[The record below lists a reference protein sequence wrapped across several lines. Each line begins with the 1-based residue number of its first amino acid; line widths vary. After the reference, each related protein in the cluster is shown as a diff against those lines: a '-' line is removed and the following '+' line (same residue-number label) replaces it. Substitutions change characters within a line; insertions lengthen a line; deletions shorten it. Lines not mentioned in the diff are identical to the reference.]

1 MSAEVMKQS
10 LPPRVDLI
18 SGPFMDPAFPSA
30 VGSPRI
36 VGDKSST
43 ISAAQLLSAEQPSG
57 LSALE
62 AANRLRRDGPNE
74 LPASKPRSIVAIAWE
89 VIKEP
94 IFLLL
99 VSCGVIY
106 LFLGDKQEALVLLGF
121 VFVVTGISFYQEHK
135 TERTLEALRDL
146 SSPRALVIREGRS
159 MRIPGREVVKGDLIV
174 LAEGDRVPADARV
187 LSSTNL
193 STDESLLTGESVP
206 VRKTRS
212 IEAVQATRP
221 GGDDLP
227 FVYSGTLV
235 VQGRGTAVVEGTGVH
250 TEIGKIGRALQSVDL
265 ERTHL
270 QQETA
275 RWVRILAIA
284 GGIVCVIVVL
294 LHGLTRGSWLNGV
307 LSGLTLA
314 MAILPNELPV
324 VLTIFMALGAWRISK
339 RHVLTRRVPVV
350 ETLGSASVLCVDK
363 TGTLTMNQMSV
374 QTLFAANSLFEVD
387 SQASTMPPERF
398 HELVEFSVLANH
410 CDPFDPMERALNDFA
425 KSRLSNTEH
434 LHDDWVLVRQYP
446 LSPELMALSHVW
458 KSPTGQNLVIA
469 AKGAPEA
476 IVDLCHL
483 TPEAAQMIFVRVA
496 AMAHDGLRVLGV
508 ARAYFQN
515 CELPNQQHD
524 FEFEFLGLIGL
535 ADPVRPGVADAVQE
549 CYSAGIRVVMI
560 TGDYVGTAVNIG
572 HQIGLRNPEECIT
585 GPGLDSMGEE
595 ELRERAGTTNIFAR
609 VVPEQKLRLVRAFK
623 ALGHIVAM
631 TGDGV
636 NDAPALKAA
645 DIGIAMG
652 GRGTDVARE
661 AAALV
666 LLDDNFSSIVHAVSL
681 GRRIFDNLK
690 KAIAYTLASHL
701 PIIGLTLIPVTMEW
715 PLILLPFHVAF
726 LHLIIDPACSIVL
739 EAERA
744 EATVMQQPPRSAKE
758 PLFGKRTFTIS
769 LLQGFSVL
777 GVVLMVFAIAH
788 YNGRADEEARALTF
802 TTLVGANLAL
812 IFTNRSWSRTI
823 ASTFHV
829 PNPALWWVVGGTMAF
844 LGLVLFEPHTRTLLR
859 FSVLHLHDFA
869 ICFGAAI
876 FSVLWFEIFKLWK
889 TRERDWQRKAVC

>member
-1 MSAEVMKQS
+1 MDRSSLSSVAAPQLVEDNFSA
-10 LPPRVDLI
+10 
-18 SGPFMDPAFPSA
+18 
-30 VGSPRI
+30 
-36 VGDKSST
+36 
-43 ISAAQLLSAEQPSG
+43 ISAAELLSREQPSG
-57 LSALE
+57 LSAHE
-62 AANRLRRDGPNE
+62 AVDRLRRDGPNE
-74 LPASKPRSIVAIAWE
+74 LPSSKPRSVVAIGLE

-99 VSCGVIY
+99 VSCGAIY
-106 LFLGDKQEALVLLGF
+106 LFLGDKQEALMLLGF
-121 VFVVTGISFYQEHK
+121 VFVVTGISFYQGHK

-146 SSPRALVIREGRS
+146 SSPRALVIREGRPT
-159 MRIPGREVVKGDLIV
+159 RIPGREVVKGDLIV
-174 LAEGDRVPADARV
+174 LAEGDRVPVDARV

-193 STDESLLTGESVP
+193 STDESLLTGESIP
-206 VRKTRS
+206 VRKTAS
-212 IEAVQATRP
+212 IHAKETVRP

-235 VQGRGTAVVEGTGVH
+235 VQGRGLAVVEAIGSH
-250 TEIGKIGRALQSVDL
+250 TEIGKIGRALESVDL

-284 GGIVCVIVVL
+284 GGVLCLIVVL
-294 LHGLTRGSWLNGV
+294 LHGLARGSWLNGV

-324 VLTIFMALGAWRISK
+324 VLTIFMALGAWRISR

-374 QTLFAANSLFEVD
+374 QELFARCHVFEVD
-387 SQASTMPPERF
+387 SHPPSSAPPEAF
-398 HELVEFSVLANH
+398 HELVEFGVLANH
-410 CDPFDPMERALNDFA
+410 LDPFDPMERALNDFA
-425 KSRLSNTEH
+425 RSRLANTEH
-434 LHDDWVLVRQYP
+434 LHDDWILVRQYP
-446 LSPELMALSHVW
+446 LSADLMALSQVW
-458 KSPTGQNLVIA
+458 KSPTGQNYVIA

-483 TPEAAQMIFVRVA
+483 APEATQTIFTRVSS
-496 AMAHDGLRVLGV
+496 MAHQGLRVLGV
-508 ARAYFQN
+508 ARAYFQ
-515 CELPNQQHD
+515 EGVLPSQQHD
-524 FEFEFLGLIGL
+524 FDFEFLGLIGL
-535 ADPVRPGVADAVQE
+535 ADPVRPGVKDAVQE

-560 TGDYVGTAVNIG
+560 TGDYVGTAVSIG
-572 HQIGLRNPEECIT
+572 QQIRLRNPEQCIT
-585 GPGLDSMGEE
+585 GPGLDSMSEE
-595 ELRERAGTTNIFAR
+595 ELRERVRTTNIFAR

-623 ALGHIVAM
+623 AVGQIVAM

-666 LLDDNFSSIVHAVSL
+666 LLDDNFSSIVHAVRL

-701 PIIGLTLIPVTMEW
+701 PIIGLTLIPVTLEW
-715 PLILLPFHVAF
+715 PLILMPFHVAF

-739 EAERA
+739 EAEG
-744 EATVMQQPPRSAKE
+744 EESTVMQQAPRVAKE
-758 PLFGKRTFTIS
+758 PLFGKHTFTIS
-769 LLQGFSVL
+769 LLQGLSVL
-777 GVVLMVFAIAH
+777 GVVLIVFAAAH

-802 TTLVGANLAL
+802 TTLVLANLAL

-823 ASTFHV
+823 PGTLHV
-829 PNPALWWVVGGTMAF
+829 SNPALWWVVGGTLTF
-844 LGLVLFEPHTRTLLR
+844 LGLVLFVPYSRTLLR

-869 ICFGAAI
+869 ICLGAAI
-876 FSVLWFEIFKLWK
+876 CSVLWFEVFKLCGK
-889 TRERDWQRKAVC
+889 VRA

>member
-1 MSAEVMKQS
+1 MG
-10 LPPRVDLI
+10 RV
-18 SGPFMDPAFPSA
+18 PS
-30 VGSPRI
+30 SPVVETRI
-36 VGDKSST
+36 VEDESSN
-43 ISAAQLLSAEQPSG
+43 ISAGEVLAAKQPSG
-57 LSALE
+57 LSLEE
-62 AANRLRRDGPNE
+62 AAVRLRRDGPNE
-74 LPASKPRSIVAIAWE
+74 LPSSKPRSIAAIAWE

-99 VSCGVIY
+99 VACGAIY
-106 LFLGDKQEALVLLGF
+106 LFLGDKQEALMLLGF

-146 SSPRALVIREGRS
+146 SSPRALVIRGGQS
-159 MRIPGREVVKGDLIV
+159 KRIPGREVINGDLIV

-206 VRKTRS
+206 VRKTAS
-212 IEAVQATRP
+212 VKAEVTVRP

-227 FVYSGTLV
+227 FIYSGTLV
-235 VQGRGTAVVEGTGVH
+235 VQGRGMAVVEAVGAQA
-250 TEIGKIGRALQSVDL
+250 EIGKIGRALQSVDI

-270 QQETA
+270 QRETA

-284 GGIVCVIVVL
+284 GGVLCLIVVL
-294 LHGLTRGSWLNGV
+294 LHGLARGSWLNGI

-339 RHVLTRRVPVV
+339 RNVLTRRVPVV

-374 QTLFAANSLFEVD
+374 QRLFAAHSVFEVD
-387 SQASTMPPERF
+387 GRDTSSPPEKF
-398 HELVEFSVLANH
+398 HQLIEFSVLANH
-410 CDPFDPMERALNDFA
+410 RDPFDPMERALNDFA
-425 KSRLSNTEH
+425 KSRLANTEH
-434 LHDDWVLVRQYP
+434 LHDDWTLVRQYP
-446 LSPELMALSHVW
+446 LSPALMALSQVW
-458 KSPTGQNLVIA
+458 KSPTGEKYVIA

-483 TPEAAQMIFVRVA
+483 KAEVAQAISASVSSI
-496 AMAHDGLRVLGV
+496 AHDGLRVLGV
-508 ARAYFQN
+508 ARAYFREY
-515 CELPNQQHD
+515 ELLPDQQHD
-524 FEFEFLGLIGL
+524 FDFEFLGLVAL
-535 ADPVRPGVADAVQE
+535 ADPVRPGVAEAVQE

-572 HQIGLRNPEECIT
+572 QQIGLRNPEQSIT
-585 GPGLDSMGEE
+585 GPALESMTDE
-595 ELRERAGTTNIFAR
+595 ELKQRVLTTNIFAR

-623 ALGHIVAM
+623 AAGQIVAM

-666 LLDDNFSSIVHAVSL
+666 LLDDNFSSIVHAVRL

-701 PIIGLTLIPVTMEW
+701 PIIGLTLIPVALEW

-739 EAERA
+739 EAER
-744 EATVMQQPPRSAKE
+744 EESTVMQQPPRGVRE

-769 LLQGFSVL
+769 VLQGLSVL
-777 GVVLMVFAIAH
+777 VVVLIVFAVAH
-788 YNGRADEEARALTF
+788 YSGRGEEEARALTF
-802 TTLVGANLAL
+802 TTLVLANLAL
-812 IFTNRSWSRTI
+812 ICTNRSWSRMIPHTL
-823 ASTFHV
+823 HV
-829 PNPALWWVVGGTMAF
+829 PNPALWWVVAGTLAF
-844 LGLVLFEPHTRTLLR
+844 LNLVLFVPYCRTLLR

-869 ICFGAAI
+869 ICFAGAGCSI
-876 FSVLWFEIFKLWK
+876 LWFEIFKAWK
-889 TRERDWQRKAVC
+889 REKA

>member
-1 MSAEVMKQS
+1 MDRMPS
-10 LPPRVDLI
+10 LPLETT
-18 SGPFMDPAFPSA
+18 
-30 VGSPRI
+30 RI
-36 VGDKSST
+36 VEDQRSD
-43 ISAAQLLSAEQPSG
+43 ISAAQVFSAEQPSG
-57 LSALE
+57 LSHEE
-62 AANRLRRDGPNE
+62 AAGRLRRDGPNE
-74 LPASKPRSIVAIAWE
+74 LPSSKPRSIAAIAWE

-99 VSCGVIY
+99 VACGAIY
-106 LFLGDKQEALVLLGF
+106 LFLGDKQEALMLLGF
-121 VFVVTGISFYQEHK
+121 VFVVTAISFYQEHK

-146 SSPRALVIREGRS
+146 SSPRALVIRGGQS
-159 MRIPGREVVKGDLIV
+159 KRIPGREVVKGDLII
-174 LAEGDRVPADARV
+174 LEEGDRVPADARV
-187 LSSTNL
+187 LTSTNL

-206 VRKTRS
+206 VRKTAS
-212 IEAVQATRP
+212 VKAKATVRP

-235 VQGRGTAVVEGTGVH
+235 VQGRALAVVEEIGSR

-265 ERTHL
+265 ERTRL
-270 QQETA
+270 QLETA

-284 GGIVCVIVVL
+284 GGVLCVVVVL
-294 LHGLTRGSWLNGV
+294 LHGLTRGSWLNGI

-339 RHVLTRRVPVV
+339 HNVLTRRVPVV

-374 QTLFAANSLFEVD
+374 QRLFAGHSIFEVNGPD
-387 SQASTMPPERF
+387 PSLPPEKF
-398 HELVEFSVLANH
+398 HELIEFSVLANH
-410 CDPFDPMERALNDFA
+410 RDPFDPMERALNEFA
-425 KSRLSNTEH
+425 RSRLADTEH
-434 LHDDWVLVRQYP
+434 LHDDWILVRQYP
-446 LSPELMALSHVW
+446 LSPALMALSQVW
-458 KSPTGQNLVIA
+458 KSPTGEMYVIA

-483 TPEAAQMIFVRVA
+483 RADVAQMIFASVSS
-496 AMAHDGLRVLGV
+496 MAHDGLRVLGV
-508 ARAYFQN
+508 ARAYFREH
-515 CELPNQQHD
+515 ELPDQQHD
-524 FEFEFLGLIGL
+524 FDFEFLGLIGL

-549 CYSAGIRVVMI
+549 CYSAGVRVVMI

-572 HQIGLRNPEECIT
+572 QQIGLRDPEQCIT
-585 GPGLDSMGEE
+585 GPALDSMSEE
-595 ELRERAGTTNIFAR
+595 ELRERVHTTNNFAR

-623 ALGHIVAM
+623 ATGQIVAM

-666 LLDDNFSSIVHAVSL
+666 LLDDNFSSIVHAVKL

-701 PIIGLTLIPVTMEW
+701 PIIGLTLIPVTLEW

-739 EAERA
+739 EAER
-744 EATVMQQPPRSAKE
+744 EESNLMQRPPRMVEE

-769 LLQGFSVL
+769 LLQGVSVL
-777 GVVLMVFAIAH
+777 GVVLLVFAVAH
-788 YNGRADEEARALTF
+788 YSGRADEEARALTF
-802 TTLVGANLAL
+802 TTLVLANLAL
-812 IFTNRSWSRTI
+812 IFTNRSWGRTISRTL
-823 ASTFHV
+823 HV
-829 PNPALWWVVGGTMAF
+829 PNPALWWVIGGTLTF
-844 LGLVLFEPHTRTLLR
+844 LGMVLFVPYFRTLLR
-859 FSVLHLHDFA
+859 FSVLHFHDFA
-869 ICFGAAI
+869 ICLGAAVCSI
-876 FSVLWFEIFKLWK
+876 LWFEILKLLQ
-889 TRERDWQRKAVC
+889 TDRT

>member
-1 MSAEVMKQS
+1 MDRVS
-10 LPPRVDLI
+10 PPVVESKIIAGQD
-18 SGPFMDPAFPSA
+18 SK
-30 VGSPRI
+30 V
-36 VGDKSST
+36 
-43 ISAAQLLSAEQPSG
+43 SAAELLSAEQPSG
-57 LSALE
+57 LSSEE
-62 AANRLRRDGPNE
+62 AADRLRRDGPNE
-74 LPASKPRSIVAIAWE
+74 LPSSEPRSVAAIAWE

-99 VSCGVIY
+99 VTCGAIY
-106 LFLGDKQEALVLLGF
+106 LFLGDKQEALMLLGF

-146 SSPRALVIREGRS
+146 SSPRALVIRGGQS
-159 MRIPGREVVKGDLIV
+159 KRIPGREVVRGDLIV

-206 VRKTRS
+206 VRKTAS
-212 IEAVQATRP
+212 VTAQATVRP

-235 VQGRGTAVVEGTGVH
+235 VRGHGLAIVEQIGSR
-250 TEIGKIGRALQSVDL
+250 TEIGKIGRALQSLDL
-265 ERTHL
+265 ERTRL
-270 QQETA
+270 QRETA

-284 GGIVCVIVVL
+284 GGVLCGVVVL

-339 RHVLTRRVPVV
+339 HNVLTRRVPVV

-374 QTLFAANSLFEVD
+374 QRLFAGHSIFEVNGQD
-387 SQASTMPPERF
+387 PPLPPEKF
-398 HELVEFSVLANH
+398 HELIEFSVLANH
-410 CDPFDPMERALNDFA
+410 RDPFDPMERALNDFA
-425 KSRLSNTEH
+425 KSRLANTEH
-434 LHDDWVLVRQYP
+434 LHDDWTLVRQYP
-446 LSPELMALSHVW
+446 LSPELMALSQVW
-458 KSPTGQNLVIA
+458 KSPTGDKYVIA

-483 TPEAAQMIFVRVA
+483 KAEVAQTIFASVSS
-496 AMAHDGLRVLGV
+496 MAHDGLRVLGV
-508 ARAYFQN
+508 ARAYFQEF
-515 CELPNQQHD
+515 ELPDQQHD
-524 FEFEFLGLIGL
+524 FDFEFLGLVGL
-535 ADPVRPGVADAVQE
+535 ADPVRPGVADAVTE

-560 TGDYVGTAVNIG
+560 TGDYVGTAMNIG
-572 HQIGLRNPEECIT
+572 QQIGLRNPEECIT
-585 GPGLDSMGEE
+585 GPALDSMNDE
-595 ELRERAGTTNIFAR
+595 ELSQRVHTTNIFAR

-623 ALGHIVAM
+623 AAGQVVAM

-666 LLDDNFSSIVHAVSL
+666 LLDDNFSSIVHAVKL

-701 PIIGLTLIPVTMEW
+701 PIIGLTLIPVALEW

-739 EAERA
+739 EAEQEESSLMR
-744 EATVMQQPPRSAKE
+744 QPPRGVKE

-769 LLQGFSVL
+769 ILQGLGVL
-777 GVVLMVFAIAH
+777 GVVLVVFALAH
-788 YNGRADEEARALTF
+788 YSGRADEEARALTF
-802 TTLVGANLAL
+802 TTLVLANLAL

-823 ASTFHV
+823 PRTLHI
-829 PNPALWWVVGGTMAF
+829 PNPALWWVIGGTLAF
-844 LGLVLFEPHTRTLLR
+844 LGLVLFVPYSRGLFR
-859 FSVLHLHDFA
+859 FSVLHLHDFG
-869 ICFGAAI
+869 ICLGAAVCSI
-876 FSVLWFEIFKLWK
+876 LWFEIFKFWK
-889 TRERDWQRKAVC
+889 KQSA

>member
-1 MSAEVMKQS
+1 M
-10 LPPRVDLI
+10 
-18 SGPFMDPAFPSA
+18 
-30 VGSPRI
+30 
-36 VGDKSST
+36 
-43 ISAAQLLSAEQPSG
+43 
-57 LSALE
+57 
-62 AANRLRRDGPNE
+62 
-74 LPASKPRSIVAIAWE
+74 
-89 VIKEP
+89 
-94 IFLLL
+94 
-99 VSCGVIY
+99 
-106 LFLGDKQEALVLLGF
+106 FLGDKQEALMLLGF

-159 MRIPGREVVKGDLIV
+159 TRIPGREVVKGDLII

-206 VRKTRS
+206 VRKTAS
-212 IEAVQATRP
+212 VKGMEIVRP
-221 GGDDLP
+221 GGEDLP

-235 VQGRGTAVVEGTGVH
+235 VQGRGIAVVQAIGSH

-284 GGIVCVIVVL
+284 GGVLCLIVVL

-374 QTLFAANSLFEVD
+374 QRLFAAHTVFEVD
-387 SQASTMPPERF
+387 GRASSPPPEKF
-398 HELVEFSVLANH
+398 HQLMEFSVLANH
-410 CDPFDPMERALNDFA
+410 SDPFDPMERALNDFA
-425 KSRLSNTEH
+425 RSRLADTEH
-434 LHDDWVLVRQYP
+434 LHDDWTLVRQYP
-446 LSPELMALSHVW
+446 LSPTLMALSQVW
-458 KSPTGQNLVIA
+458 KSPSGEKYVIA

-483 TPEAAQMIFVRVA
+483 TPDLAQMIFADVSS
-496 AMAHDGLRVLGV
+496 MAHDGLRVLGV
-508 ARAYFQN
+508 ARAYFPGS
-515 CELPNQQHD
+515 ELPKQQHD
-524 FEFEFLGLIGL
+524 FDFEFLGLIGL
-535 ADPVRPGVADAVQE
+535 ADPVRPGVRDAVQE

-572 HQIGLRNPEECIT
+572 QQIGLRNPEQCIT

-595 ELRERAGTTNIFAR
+595 ELNQRVRTTNIFAR

-623 ALGHIVAM
+623 AIGQIVAM

-666 LLDDNFSSIVHAVSL
+666 LLDDNFSSIVHAVRL

-701 PIIGLTLIPVTMEW
+701 PIIGLTLIPVALEW

-739 EAERA
+739 EAER
-744 EATVMQQPPRSAKE
+744 EESTLMRQPPRGAKE

-769 LLQGFSVL
+769 ILQGLSVL
-777 GVVLMVFAIAH
+777 GVVVMVFAIAH
-788 YNGRADEEARALTF
+788 YNGRPDEEARALTF
-802 TTLVGANLAL
+802 TTLVLANLAL
-812 IFTNRSWSRTI
+812 IFTNRSWHRTI
-823 ASTFHV
+823 PSTLHI

-844 LGLVLFEPHTRTLLR
+844 LGLVLFVPYTRTLLS
-859 FSVLHLHDFA
+859 FSVLHLPDFA
-869 ICFGAAI
+869 ICLGAAMCSI
-876 FSVLWFEIFKLWK
+876 LWFEVFKVWK
-889 TRERDWQRKAVC
+889 RERA

>member
-1 MSAEVMKQS
+1 MD
-10 LPPRVDLI
+10 RVLSSPVIVKDQC
-18 SGPFMDPAFPSA
+18 SG
-30 VGSPRI
+30 
-36 VGDKSST
+36 
-43 ISAAQLLSAEQPSG
+43 ISAGEVLSAEQPSG
-57 LSALE
+57 LSSDE
-62 AANRLRRDGPNE
+62 AAERLRKDGPNE
-74 LPASKPRSIVAIAWE
+74 LPSSKPRSIVAIAWE

-99 VSCGVIY
+99 VACGAIY
-106 LFLGDKQEALVLLGF
+106 LFLGDKQEALMLLGF

-146 SSPRALVIREGRS
+146 SSPRALVIRGGQS
-159 MRIPGREVVKGDLIV
+159 KRIPGREVVKGDLIV
-174 LAEGDRVPADARV
+174 LEEGDRVPADARV
-187 LSSTNL
+187 VSSTNL

-206 VRKTRS
+206 VRKT
-212 IEAVQATRP
+212 AGVKAGAPVRP

-235 VQGRGTAVVEGTGVH
+235 VQGRALAVVEEIASR
-250 TEIGKIGRALQSVDL
+250 TEIGKIGRALQSVDI

-284 GGIVCVIVVL
+284 GGLLCVVVVL

-339 RHVLTRRVPVV
+339 RNVLTRRVPVV

-374 QTLFAANSLFEVD
+374 QRLFAGHSVFEVD
-387 SQASTMPPERF
+387 GQVPSLPPENF
-398 HELVEFSVLANH
+398 HELIEFSVLASH
-410 CDPFDPMERALNDFA
+410 RDPFDPMERALNGFA
-425 KSRLSNTEH
+425 KTRLADTEH
-434 LHDDWVLVRQYP
+434 LHDDWILVRQYP
-446 LSPELMALSHVW
+446 LSPDLMALSQVW
-458 KSPTGQNLVIA
+458 RSPAGEKYVIA

-476 IVDLCHL
+476 VIDLCHL
-483 TPEAAQMIFVRVA
+483 KPEVAQMIFAFVSS
-496 AMAHDGLRVLGV
+496 MAHDGLRVLGV
-508 ARAYFQN
+508 ARAYFRQYD
-515 CELPNQQHD
+515 LPDQQHD
-524 FEFEFLGLIGL
+524 FDFEFLGLIGL

-549 CYSAGIRVVMI
+549 CYLAGIRAVMI

-572 HQIGLRNPEECIT
+572 QQIGLRNPEQCIT
-585 GPGLDSMGEE
+585 GPALDSMSEE
-595 ELRERAGTTNIFAR
+595 ELRQRVHTTNVFAR

-623 ALGHIVAM
+623 AAGQIVAM

-666 LLDDNFSSIVHAVSL
+666 LLDDNFSSIVHAVKL

-701 PIIGLTLIPVTMEW
+701 PIIGLTLIPVTLEW

-739 EAERA
+739 EAER
-744 EATVMQQPPRSAKE
+744 EESTLMRQPPRGVKE
-758 PLFGKRTFTIS
+758 PLFGKGTFTIS
-769 LLQGFSVL
+769 LLQGLSVL
-777 GVVLMVFAIAH
+777 GVVLMVFAVAH
-788 YNGRADEEARALTF
+788 YSGRADEEARALTF
-802 TTLVGANLAL
+802 TTLVLANLAL
-812 IFTNRSWSRTI
+812 IFTNRSWGRTI
-823 ASTFHV
+823 PGTLRI
-829 PNPALWWVVGGTMAF
+829 PNPALWWVVGGTLTF
-844 LGLVLFEPHTRTLLR
+844 LGLVLFVPYSRTLLR

-869 ICFGAAI
+869 ICLCAAVCSI
-876 FSVLWFEIFKLWK
+876 LWFEIFKLWK
-889 TRERDWQRKAVC
+889 SREQ

>member
-1 MSAEVMKQS
+1 MERTSTSPVV
-10 LPPRVDLI
+10 LPIVE
-18 SGPFMDPAFPSA
+18 GK
-30 VGSPRI
+30 SP
-36 VGDKSST
+36 VV
-43 ISAAQLLSAEQPSG
+43 SAAELLAAPQPSG
-57 LSALE
+57 LSE
-62 AANRLRRDGPNE
+62 AEARKRLQKDGPNE
-74 LPASKPRSIVAIAWE
+74 LPSSRPRSVAGIAWD

-99 VSCGVIY
+99 VACGAIY
-106 LFLGDKQEALVLLGF
+106 LFLGDKQEALMLLGF

-146 SSPRALVIREGRS
+146 SSPRALVIRSGKPT
-159 MRIPGREVVKGDLIV
+159 RIPGREVVKGDLIV
-174 LAEGDRVPADARV
+174 LSEGDRVPADARV

-206 VRKTRS
+206 VRKTES
-212 IEAVQATRP
+212 AVPVTLSRA

-235 VQGRGTAVVEGTGVH
+235 VQGRALASVEAIGLH
-250 TEIGKIGRALQSVDL
+250 SEIGKIGKALQSVNL

-275 RWVRILAIA
+275 RWVRILAIV
-284 GGIVCVIVVL
+284 GCLLCLIVVL
-294 LHGLTRGSWLNGV
+294 LHGFTRGSWLGGV

-339 RHVLTRRVPVV
+339 RNVLTRRVPVV

-374 QTLFAANSLFEVD
+374 RKLFIEDNFYEVD
-387 SQASTMPPERF
+387 DTSSSPPPEKF
-398 HELVEFSVLANH
+398 HQIVEFSVLANQR
-410 CDPFDPMERALNDFA
+410 DPFDPMERALYDFA
-425 KSRLSNTEH
+425 KSRLANTEH

-446 LSPELMALSHVW
+446 LSPALLAISQVW
-458 KSPTGQNLVIA
+458 KSPTGQHFVIA

-483 TPEAAQMIFVRVA
+483 TAAETEMILSRVGS
-496 AMAHDGLRVLGV
+496 MADRGLRVLGV
-508 ARAYFQN
+508 ARAYFQEP
-515 CELPNQQHD
+515 ELPSHAHD
-524 FEFEFLGLIGL
+524 FDFEFLGLIGL
-535 ADPVRPGVADAVQE
+535 ADPVRPGVSDAVLE
-549 CYSAGIRVVMI
+549 CYAAGIQVVMI
-560 TGDYVGTAVNIG
+560 TGDYAGTAMNIAQ
-572 HQIGLRNPEECIT
+572 QIGLRNPECIA
-585 GPGLDSMGEE
+585 GAELESMEDE
-595 ELRERAGTTNIFAR
+595 ELQQRVRTTNIFAR

-623 ALGHIVAM
+623 ATGQIVAM

-666 LLDDNFSSIVHAVSL
+666 LLDDNFSSIVHAVRL

-690 KAIAYTLASHL
+690 KAMAYTLASHL
-701 PIIGLTLIPVTMEW
+701 PIIGLTLLPVMMKW

-726 LHLIIDPACSIVL
+726 LHLIIDPACSVVL
-739 EAERA
+739 EAEG
-744 EATVMQQPPRSAKE
+744 EESTVMQHPPRAPKDA
-758 PLFGKRTFTIS
+758 LFGKRTFGIS
-769 LLQGFSVL
+769 ILQGVSVL
-777 GVVLMVFAIAH
+777 GVVLVVFAAAH
-788 YNGRADEEARALTF
+788 YSGRGDDEARALTF
-802 TTLVGANLAL
+802 TTLVLANLAL
-812 IFTNRSWSRTI
+812 IFTNRSWGRTI
-823 ASTFHV
+823 LGTLRSS
-829 PNPALWWVVGGTMAF
+829 NPALWWVIAGTVAF
-844 LGLVLFEPHTRTLLR
+844 LGFVLFVPSSRDLFR
-859 FSVLHLHDFA
+859 FAVLHPNDLA
-869 ICFGAAI
+869 ICLGAAVCSI
-876 FSVLWFEIFKLWK
+876 LWFEVYKAWK
-889 TRERDWQRKAVC
+889 RGKV

>member
-1 MSAEVMKQS
+1 MDRPSLLSVAAPQLVEDNFSA
-10 LPPRVDLI
+10 
-18 SGPFMDPAFPSA
+18 
-30 VGSPRI
+30 
-36 VGDKSST
+36 
-43 ISAAQLLSAEQPSG
+43 ISAAELLSREQPFG
-57 LSALE
+57 LSARE
-62 AANRLRRDGPNE
+62 AVDRLRTDGPNE
-74 LPASKPRSIVAIAWE
+74 LSSSKPRSIAAIGWE

-99 VSCGVIY
+99 VSCGAIY
-106 LFLGDKQEALVLLGF
+106 LFLGDKQEALMLLGF

-146 SSPRALVIREGRS
+146 SSPRALVIREGRPT
-159 MRIPGREVVKGDLIV
+159 RIPGREVVKGDLVV

-206 VRKTRS
+206 VRKGAS
-212 IEAVQATRP
+212 IHVKGTVRP

-235 VQGRGTAVVEGTGVH
+235 VQGRGLAVVEAIGSH
-250 TEIGKIGRALQSVDL
+250 TEIGKIGRALESVDL

-284 GGIVCVIVVL
+284 GGVLCLIVVL

-307 LSGLTLA
+307 LSGLTVA

-324 VLTIFMALGAWRISK
+324 VLTIFMALGAWRIS
-339 RHVLTRRVPVV
+339 RRNVLTRRVPVV

-374 QTLFAANSLFEVD
+374 QELFAGCHVFEVD
-387 SQASTMPPERF
+387 GPVPSSPPETF
-398 HELVEFSVLANH
+398 HELIEFSVLANH
-410 CDPFDPMERALNDFA
+410 RDPFDPMERALNDFA
-425 KSRLSNTEH
+425 KSRLANTEH
-434 LHDDWVLVRQYP
+434 LHDDWILVRQYP
-446 LSPELMALSHVW
+446 MSPDLMALSQVW
-458 KSPTGQNLVIA
+458 KSPTGQKYVIA

-483 TPEAAQMIFVRVA
+483 APEATQTIFARVSS
-496 AMAHDGLRVLGV
+496 MAHQSLRVLGV
-508 ARAYFQN
+508 ARAYFQ
-515 CELPNQQHD
+515 EGVLPNQQHD
-524 FEFEFLGLIGL
+524 FDFEFMGLIGL
-535 ADPVRPGVADAVQE
+535 ADPVRPGVANAVRE

-572 HQIGLRNPEECIT
+572 QRIGLRNPEQYIT
-585 GPGLDSMGEE
+585 GPGLDSMSEE
-595 ELRERAGTTNIFAR
+595 ELRERVRTTNIFAR

-623 ALGHIVAM
+623 AVGQIVAM

-666 LLDDNFSSIVHAVSL
+666 LLDDNFSSIVHAVRL

-701 PIIGLTLIPVTMEW
+701 PIIGLTLIPVTLEW

-739 EAERA
+739 EAER
-744 EATVMQQPPRSAKE
+744 EESTLMQQAPRGAKE
-758 PLFGKRTFTIS
+758 PLFGKSTFTIS
-769 LLQGFSVL
+769 LLQGLSVL
-777 GVVLMVFAIAH
+777 GVVLIVFAAAH

-802 TTLVGANLAL
+802 TTLVLANLAL
-812 IFTNRSWSRTI
+812 IFTNRSWRRTI
-823 ASTFHV
+823 PGTLHV
-829 PNPALWWVVGGTMAF
+829 PNPALWWVVGGTLTF
-844 LGLVLFEPHTRTLLR
+844 LGLVLFVPYSRTLLR

-869 ICFGAAI
+869 ICLGAAMC
-876 FSVLWFEIFKLWK
+876 SVLWFETFKLCK
-889 TRERDWQRKAVC
+889 KVRA

>member
-1 MSAEVMKQS
+1 MDHGFLSSAS
-10 LPPRVDLI
+10 LTGSIVEEEC
-18 SGPFMDPAFPSA
+18 SA
-30 VGSPRI
+30 
-36 VGDKSST
+36 
-43 ISAAQLLSAEQPSG
+43 ISAAEMASIQQPSG
-57 LSALE
+57 LSASE
-62 AANRLRRDGPNE
+62 AAERLRRDGPNE
-74 LPASKPRSIVAIAWE
+74 LPSSKPRSVAAIAWE

-99 VSCGVIY
+99 VACGAIY
-106 LFLGDKQEALVLLGF
+106 LFLGDKQEALMLLGF
-121 VFVVTGISFYQEHK
+121 VFFVTGISFYQEHK

-146 SSPRALVIREGRS
+146 SSPRALVIRGGRPT
-159 MRIPGREVVKGDLIV
+159 RIPGREVVKGDLIT

-206 VRKTRS
+206 VRKIAS
-212 IEAVQATRP
+212 AKAVEVVRP

-235 VQGRGTAVVEGTGVH
+235 VQGRGLAVVEAIGSH
-250 TEIGKIGRALQSVDL
+250 TEMGKIGRALQSVDL

-284 GGIVCVIVVL
+284 GGVLCLIVVL
-294 LHGLTRGSWLNGV
+294 LHGLTRGRWLNGV

-374 QTLFAANSLFEVD
+374 QRLFAGHSVFEVD
-387 SQASTMPPERF
+387 GQSSSPPPEKF
-398 HELVEFSVLANH
+398 HQLIEFSVLASQR
-410 CDPFDPMERALNDFA
+410 DPFDPMERALNGFA
-425 KSRLSNTEH
+425 KSRLANTEH

-446 LSPELMALSHVW
+446 LSPDLMALSQVW
-458 KSPTGQNLVIA
+458 KSSTGSNYAIA

-483 TPEAAQMIFVRVA
+483 TLEAAQVIFASVSS
-496 AMAHDGLRVLGV
+496 MAHDGLRVLGV
-508 ARAYFQN
+508 ARAYFQES
-515 CELPNQQHD
+515 ELPNQQHD
-524 FEFEFLGLIGL
+524 FDFEFLGLIGL
-535 ADPVRPGVADAVQE
+535 ADPVRPGAADAVQE

-572 HQIGLRNPEECIT
+572 HQIGLRNPEACIS

-595 ELRERAGTTNIFAR
+595 ELRQRVRTTNIFGR

-623 ALGHIVAM
+623 ADGQIVAM

-666 LLDDNFSSIVHAVSL
+666 LLDDNFSSIVHAVRL

-701 PIIGLTLIPVTMEW
+701 PIIGLTLIPVTLEW

-739 EAERA
+739 EAERE
-744 EATVMQQPPRSAKE
+744 EATLMQQPPRSAKE
-758 PLFGKRTFTIS
+758 PLFGKRTFAIS
-769 LLQGFSVL
+769 LLQGLSVL
-777 GVVLMVFAIAH
+777 GVVLIVFAVAH
-788 YNGRADEEARALTF
+788 YNGRPDEEARALTF
-802 TTLVGANLAL
+802 TTLVLANLAL

-823 ASTFHV
+823 PGTLHV
-829 PNPALWWVVGGTMAF
+829 PNPALWWVVGGTVAF
-844 LGLVLFEPHTRTLLR
+844 LALVLYVPFSRALFR
-859 FSVLHLHDFA
+859 FSLLHLHDLA
-869 ICFGAAI
+869 ICLGAAMC
-876 FSVLWFEIFKLWK
+876 SVLWFEIFKLWK
-889 TRERDWQRKAVC
+889 NERA